1 MAALPSASPRPSLSL
16 LSPPSS
22 RTSLDFSPQP
32 PSTSR
37 PAINPSLR
45 RTRTAL
51 RDYYG
56 LKNSSGDPSSSAA
69 DSRGSSIDTAQ
80 RDRVVSPTAGG
91 VPRAFPVDSQL
102 DALDREGFD
111 AGAYVRNLL
120 EKDSLKALLRT
131 ENELVAEVRGL
142 DGERKALVYDNY
154 SKLIS
159 ATDTIKK
166 VRPLAE

>member
-1 MAALPSASPRPSLSL
+1 
-16 LSPPSS
+16 
-22 RTSLDFSPQP
+22 
-32 PSTSR
+32 
-37 PAINPSLR
+37 
-45 RTRTAL
+45 
-51 RDYYG
+51 
-56 LKNSSGDPSSSAA
+56 
-69 DSRGSSIDTAQ
+69 
-80 RDRVVSPTAGG
+80 
-91 VPRAFPVDSQL
+91 
-102 DALDREGFD
+102 
-111 AGAYVRNLL
+111 LL